1 MPTPA
6 ASQRIPMQGLI
17 ERIILW
23 SRYILIVFYVGL
35 GVALAI
41 FAAKFFLNLWNMAQA
56 MPTASD
62 TDMLLWILV
71 LIDKSLVAGL
81 VVMVMLSSYENFV
94 GRFDQQLASDKP
106 TWLGRL
112 DPGSLKIKVAA
123 SIVAISSINLL
134 QIFMNMSAYSHQQ
147 VVWKTI
153 IHVVFLFSALLLA
166 FLDRLTALWAK
177 QASEA
182 TAAR

>member
-1 MPTPA
+1 
-6 ASQRIPMQGLI
+6 MQGLI

-41 FAAKFFLNLWNMAQA
+41 FAAKFFLNLWAMAQA

-94 GRFDQQLASDKP
+94 GRFDQSLAGDKP
-106 TWLGRL
+106 SWLGRL
-112 DPGSLKIKVAA
+112 DPGNLKIKVAA
-123 SIVAISSINLL
+123 SIVAISSIQLL
-134 QIFMNMSAYSHQQ
+134 QMFLRADGYSDRTLAWAMGLHAM
-147 VVWKTI
+147 
-153 IHVVFLFSALLLA
+153 FLVGALVLA
-166 FLDRLTALWAK
+166 LTDRIA
-177 QASEA
+177 A
-182 TAAR
+182 TTKPPKD

>member
-1 MPTPA
+1 
-6 ASQRIPMQGLI
+6 MQGLI

-41 FAAKFFLNLWNMAQA
+41 FAAKFFLNLWAMAQA

-81 VVMVMLSSYENFV
+81 VVMVTLSSDAHFG
-94 GRFDQQLASDKP
+94 GRFGGRLAGDKP
-106 TWLGRL
+106 SWLGRL

-134 QIFMNMSAYSHQQ
+134 QIFMNKGAYTQEH

-182 TAAR
+182 TAAH

>member
-1 MPTPA
+1 
-6 ASQRIPMQGLI
+6 MQGLI

-41 FAAKFFLNLWNMAQA
+41 FAVKFFMNLWAMAQA
-56 MPTASD
+56 LPTASD
-62 TDMLLWILV
+62 TDMLLWILL

-94 GRFDQQLASDKP
+94 GRFDQSLAGDKP
-106 TWLGRL
+106 SWLGRL
-112 DPGSLKIKVAA
+112 DPGNLKIKVAA

-134 QIFMNMSAYSHQQ
+134 QIFMNMSAYTDQQ
-147 VVWKTI
+147 ILWKTI

-166 FLDRLTALWAK
+166 FLDRLTALWAQ
-177 QASEA
+177 QAAGAEA
-182 TAAR
+182 RH